1 MAKTKLYFKN
11 GKTYF
16 KSGGKFHEL
25 PKAQV
30 GIGGLAT
37 PPAQDPS
44 KLESFMTN
52 YGSKIEAALPAV
64 LSAIPQKDKTITDPF
79 VASRMPTE
87 NNQVAS
93 GLSSGLDVASQF
105 LGPMGQAVNLGRKVV
120 GAIGNT
126 IGGAIGGEA
135 GDVVS
140 SVLDPTKL
148 VGNLIEDPTDPFG
161 IKERRSR
168 EKYQEELS
176 KRSAEIKAM
185 NAGTNKGNVYTHG
198 VYAKKGKNILTEP
211 SKNIKKPNVEIE
223 HDEIYLGN
231 PGNVTKYDDAT
242 TSLTSKYATKFHGDW
257 HGEDTDKDG
266 MEGIPL
272 NAPDGYIA
280 SNYLGLDGRPV
291 KGQKDSKKT
300 GKTVADEMTPLIKF
314 LHDAEQNPKDLY
326 KNNPA
331 AIKQV
336 LKQLEKMKNTAE
348 KNKFREELI
357 KMLRDKQGFDLESIL
372 AFIQENAPMEDMNPE
387 EQQALQQIIGGGQ
400 EQQMPQQGEQELS
413 PEMIQ
418 QMMAAQGQQTPQA
431 KYGKSM
437 NNYYKRYQQG
447 GMTPEQMMQMQQQAQ
462 PQEQPNKSSERMAML
477 LDKARMATGQ
487 GPMNPSVDQMGDQ
500 VKDMF
505 DALPDDV
512 KQQIMDLPADQQE
525 IAIINT
531 YNQLVAQ
538 QQAMAAQ
545 GQEQMMEGEAEM
557 EEAGMSPEDVA
568 ATAEEQVL
576 EMMFGG
582 NLAKAQKGKNQ
593 YMDAYANAAKALGL
607 SDEEIMQQIKEQ
619 EFAFKPKG
627 KLKSDSVIADQI
639 AADELIK
646 SIPGLFNNEPQ
657 PKSRGIEN
665 IINDAERKYGKINR
679 EELRDRIDKMLEQEY
694 NNIIE
699 SGQMELLNDNRRRDA
714 IIEKEIEKA
723 MMLDKEMSKQKGYQ
737 MGGKPTM
744 TKTISTTDP
753 YSEYVNKLREP
764 GLQKL
769 RQESG
774 NPHLTYTDLGLP
786 VSQFKN
792 PQTGEMNIEY
802 LYGNK
807 KYKTTVPKLPTRD
820 EFTKQQSS
828 AMKPMSYKA
837 DGGYPDSTT
846 NRSGF
851 TNEYYGDQYRGKSY
865 DYRDGQSPKDANAH
879 MPRGMMSDRF
889 NPLMG
894 NNVDPYSAFGEQ
906 GDSRGNNGV
915 TTFDN
920 RRKFETE
927 LAKSKQGGMIG
938 KTIKYKKGGQVKT
951 GKVIGISKTGKYIV
965 K

>member
-1 MAKTKLYFKN
+1 MSKTKLYFKN

-30 GIGGLAT
+30 GIGSLAT

-44 KLESFMTN
+44 KLESFMNN
-52 YGSKIEAALPAV
+52 YGKPISAALPAL
-64 LSAIPQKDKTITDPF
+64 LSAIPQKDNTITDPF

-87 NNQVAS
+87 NNQIAS
-93 GLSSGLDVASQF
+93 GLSSGLDTASQF
-105 LGPMGQAVNLGRKVV
+105 LGPIGQAVNLGRNVLAGV
-120 GAIGNT
+120 GNKIADAFSGKT
-126 IGGAIGGEA
+126 R
-135 GDVVS
+135 DVIS
-140 SVLDPTKL
+140 TLTDPTEL
-148 VGNLIEDPTDPFG
+148 IGNLIEDPTDPFG
-161 IKERRSR
+161 IKERRKR
-168 EKYQEELS
+168 EKYQQELS
-176 KRSAEIKAM
+176 KRSAEIKTM

-198 VYAKKGKNILTEP
+198 IYAKKGKNILTEP

-357 KMLRDKQGFDLESIL
+357 KMLRDKEAFDFESIL

-400 EQQMPQQGEQELS
+400 EQQIPQQGGQELS

-418 QMMAAQGQQTPQA
+418 QMMAEQSQQTPQA

-462 PQEQPNKSSERMAML
+462 QQEQPNKSSERMAML
-477 LDKARMATGQ
+477 LDQARMATGQ

-538 QQAMAAQ
+538 EQAMAAQ
-545 GQEQMMEGEAEM
+545 GQQQMMEGEAEM

-582 NLAKAQKGKNQ
+582 KLAKAQKGKSQ
-593 YMDAYANAAKALGL
+593 DYMNAYSAAAKALGL
-607 SDEEIMQQIKEQ
+607 TDEELAQQIKEQ

-627 KLKSDSVIADQI
+627 RLKSDSVIADQI

-646 SIPGLFNNEPQ
+646 SIPGLFNDEPQ
-657 PKSRGIEN
+657 AKSKGIEN
-665 IINDAERKYGKINR
+665 ILNEMEFKYGKLNR
-679 EELRDRIDKMLEQEY
+679 EGLRDRIDKMLEQEY

-737 MGGKPTM
+737 VGGNM
-744 TKTISTTDP
+744 TKPKPTDP
-753 YSEYVNKLREP
+753 YIDYVSKLREP
-764 GLQKL
+764 GLQRI

-774 NPHLTYTDLGLP
+774 NPNLTYQDLGLP

-792 PQTGEMNIEY
+792 PTTGEMNVEY
-802 LYGNK
+802 MYGDK
-807 KYKTTVPKLPTRD
+807 KYKTVVPKLPSRD
-820 EFTKQQSS
+820 EFSKLGMS
-828 AMKPMSYKA
+828 KPMASKA
-837 DGGYPDSTT
+837 KGGYPDSTT
-846 NRSGF
+846 NRAGF

-865 DYRDGQSPKDANAH
+865 NYQDGQSPKDANAH

-915 TTFDN
+915 TTYDN
-920 RRKFETE
+920 RRKFESE
-927 LAKSKQGGMIG
+927 LAKSMNGGMIG
-938 KTIKYKKGGQVKT
+938 KTIKYKKGGQLKT
-951 GKVIGISKTGKYIV
+951 GKVVGISKTGKYIV